1 MLSLDFI
8 RANKSQVITAAKNK
22 NRKVEIDKILTLD
35 DERRLLIQKIQVLR
49 EERNKTSHGKPD
61 EKTIKR
67 GKEIKEEIK
76 KLEDQL
82 STNHQSI
89 DTLLS
94 FVPNVPLDEVPIG
107 KNEDDNVEVKKWGK
121 IPEFDFEV
129 KSHLDLGLSL
139 DLFDLERGSKVSGFR
154 GYFLKNQAA
163 QLQFAILF
171 YVFQKLVAK
180 GYTPIIA
187 PSIVKGF
194 TLFGSGQFPW
204 GEQEVYKLNDE
215 DAYLAGTAEVPVT
228 SYFSGEILNEK
239 DLPKK
244 FVAFSPCFRRE
255 AGSYGKDV
263 KGLYR
268 VHEFWKVEQVII
280 AGSDIEESKKLHN
293 ELQKNTEEIMEDFNI
308 PYRRLM
314 MCTGDMGEP
323 QIKKYDTEIWMPY
336 RNGYGEIASNS
347 IMGDFQTR
355 RLKIKYRKKDG
366 STEYCYSLNDTAIPS
381 PRILI
386 AILENYQQK
395 DGSIKVPEVLQS
407 LVGFKSITHT
417 LTHQEP
423 IFSSPDG
430 QGRYR

>member
-1 MLSLDFI
+1 MLPLDFI
-8 RANKSQVITAAKNK
+8 RANKEKVITAAKNK
-22 NRKVEIDKILTLD
+22 NRKVDIDKILLLD
-35 DERRLLIQKIQVLR
+35 DERRELIQKIQVLR
-49 EERNKTSHGKPD
+49 EERNKTSHSKPD
-61 EKTIKR
+61 EKTILR
-67 GKEIKEEIK
+67 GKEIKEELK
-76 KLEDQL
+76 KFEETLSVISVQLDQL
-82 STNHQSI
+82 V
-89 DTLLS
+89 S
-94 FVPNVPLDEVPIG
+94 FVPNIPLPEVPVG
-107 KNEDDNVEVKKWGK
+107 KDESGNVEVKKWGK
-121 IPEFDFEV
+121 IPKFDFEL

-171 YVFQKLVAK
+171 YVFQKLVKK

-280 AGSDIEESKKLHN
+280 AKNDIEESKKLHE
-293 ELQKNTEEIMEDFNI
+293 ELQKNTEEIIEDFKI
-308 PYRRLM
+308 PYRRLL

-323 QIKKYDTEIWMPY
+323 QIYKYDTEVWMPY

-355 RLKIKYRKKDG
+355 RLKIKYRKKDNT
-366 STEYCYSLNDTAIPS
+366 TEYCYSLNDTAMPS

-386 AILENYQQK
+386 AILENYQQR
-395 DGSIKVPEVLQS
+395 DGSIEIPEVLQS
-407 LVGFKSITHT
+407 LVGFKEISV
-417 LTHQEP
+417 LA
-423 IFSSPDG
+423 
-430 QGRYR
+430 

>member
-1 MLSLDFI
+1 MLSLEYI
-8 RANKSQVITAAKNK
+8 RANKEKVIAAAKNK
-22 NRKVEIDKILTLD
+22 NRQVDIDTILKLD
-35 DERRLLIQKIQVLR
+35 DQRRELIQKGQVLR
-49 EERNKTSHGKPD
+49 EERNKTSHQKPD
-61 EKTIKR
+61 QKTITR
-67 GKEIKEEIK
+67 GKEIKEELK
-76 KLEDQL
+76 KIEEELKTINDQL
-82 STNHQSI
+82 NK
-89 DTLLS
+89 LLS

-107 KNEDDNVEVKKWGK
+107 KDETGNIEVKKWGK
-121 IPEFDFEV
+121 IPKFDFEL

-171 YVFQKLVAK
+171 YVFQKLVKK
-180 GYTPIIA
+180 GYTPMIA

-215 DAYLAGTAEVPVT
+215 DAYLSGTAEIPIT
-228 SYFSGEILNEK
+228 SYFSGEILNES

-280 AGSDIEESKKLHN
+280 AKNDIEESKKLHE
-293 ELQKNTEEIMEDFNI
+293 ELQKNTEEVMEDLKI
-308 PYRRLM
+308 PYRRLL

-323 QIKKYDTEIWMPY
+323 QIYKFDTEIWMPY

-355 RLKIKYRKKDG
+355 RLKIKYRKKDN
-366 STEYCYSLNDTAIPS
+366 TTDHCYSLNDTAIPS

-395 DGSIKVPEVLQS
+395 DGSIKIPEVLQS
-407 LVGFKSITHT
+407 LVGFDKI
-417 LTHQEP
+417 
-423 IFSSPDG
+423 SPLKK
-430 QGRYR
+430 

>member
-8 RANKSQVITAAKNK
+8 RANKEKVINAAKNK
-22 NRKVEIDKILTLD
+22 NRKVDIDKILTLD
-35 DERRLLIQKIQVLR
+35 GERRELIQKIQILR
-49 EERNKTSHGKPD
+49 EERNILSKKGKPHST
-61 EKTIKR
+61 EASR
-67 GKEIKEEIK
+67 GREIKESLK
-76 KLEDQL
+76 KLEENLLKITAQL
-82 STNHQSI
+82 
-89 DTLLS
+89 DTLVS
-94 FVPNVPLDEVPIG
+94 FVPNVPLPEVPIG
-107 KNEDDNVEVKKWGK
+107 ANEIGNIEIKKWGK
-121 IPEFDFEV
+121 IPDFDFKL
-129 KSHLDLGLSL
+129 KSHLDIGKSL
-139 DLFDLERGSKVSGFR
+139 DLFDLERGSKISGFR

-171 YVFQKLVAK
+171 YVFQKIIKK

-228 SYFSGEILNEK
+228 AYHSGEILKET

-255 AGSYGKDV
+255 AGAYGKDV

-268 VHEFWKVEQVII
+268 VHEFWKIEQVIL
-280 AGSDIEESKKLHN
+280 SKNNIEETKILHE
-293 ELQKNTEEIMEDFNI
+293 ELQKNCEEILQDFNL
-308 PYRRLM
+308 PYRVLM

-323 QIKKYDTEIWMPY
+323 QVKKYDTEVWIPSKQA
-336 RNGYGEIASNS
+336 YGETMSNS

-366 STEYCYSLNDTAIPS
+366 STEYCFSLNNTALAS

-395 DGSIKVPEVLQS
+395 DGSVKIPEALQQ
-407 LVGFKSITHT
+407 LVGFKDIT
-417 LTHQEP
+417 QKK
-423 IFSSPDG
+423 
-430 QGRYR
+430 

>member
-1 MLSLDFI
+1 MLSLEYI
-8 RANKSQVITAAKNK
+8 RENKEKVIKAAKNK
-22 NRKVEIDKILTLD
+22 NRQVDIDTILKLD
-35 DERRLLIQKIQVLR
+35 DQRRELIQKGQVLR
-49 EERNKTSHGKPD
+49 EERNKTSHQKPD
-61 EKTIKR
+61 QKTIER
-67 GKEIKEEIK
+67 GKEIKEELK
-76 KLEDQL
+76 KIEEELKTINDQL
-82 STNHQSI
+82 NK
-89 DTLLS
+89 LLS

-107 KNEDDNVEVKKWGK
+107 KDETGNVEVKKWGK
-121 IPEFDFEV
+121 IPKFDFEL

-139 DLFDLERGSKVSGFR
+139 DLFDLERGSKISGFR

-171 YVFQKLVAK
+171 YVFQKLVKK
-180 GYTPIIA
+180 GYTPMIA

-215 DAYLAGTAEVPVT
+215 DAYLSGTAEIPIT
-228 SYFSGEILNEK
+228 SYFSGEILNES

-280 AGSDIEESKKLHN
+280 AKNDIEESKKLHE
-293 ELQKNTEEIMEDFNI
+293 ELQRNTEEVMEDLKI
-308 PYRRLM
+308 PYRRLL

-323 QIKKYDTEIWMPY
+323 QVYKFDTEIWMPY

-355 RLKIKYRKKDG
+355 RLKIKYRKKDN
-366 STEYCYSLNDTAIPS
+366 TTDHCYSLNDTAIPS

-395 DGSIKVPEVLQS
+395 DGSIRIPEVLQQ
-407 LVGFKSITHT
+407 LVGFKEIPP
-417 LTHQEP
+417 LKK
-423 IFSSPDG
+423 
-430 QGRYR
+430 

>member
-8 RANKSQVITAAKNK
+8 RNNKDKVILAAKNK
-22 NRKVEIDKILTLD
+22 NRQVDIDTILKLD
-35 DERRLLIQKIQVLR
+35 DERRELIQKIQVLR
-49 EERNKTSHGKPD
+49 EERNKTSHTKPD
-61 EKTIKR
+61 EKTINR
-67 GKEIKEEIK
+67 GKEIKEELK
-76 KLEDQL
+76 KLEENLSKISVQL
-82 STNHQSI
+82 ES
-89 DTLLS
+89 LLS
-94 FVPNVPLDEVPIG
+94 YVPNIPLDEVPIG
-107 KNEDDNVEVKKWGK
+107 KDETGNVEVKKWGK
-121 IPEFDFEV
+121 IPEFDFEL
-129 KSHLDLGLSL
+129 KSHLDLGRSL

-171 YVFQKLVAK
+171 YVFQKLVKK

-215 DAYLAGTAEVPVT
+215 DAYLAGTAEVPIT
-228 SYFSGEILNEK
+228 SYFSGEILNESE
-239 DLPKK
+239 LPKK

-280 AGSDIEESKKLHN
+280 AKNDIEESKKLHD
-293 ELQKNTEEIMEDFNI
+293 ELQKNTEEIIEDLKI
-308 PYRRLM
+308 PYRRLL

-323 QIKKYDTEIWMPY
+323 QIYKYDTEIWMPY
-336 RNGYGEIASNS
+336 RKGYGEIASNS

-355 RLKIKYRKKDG
+355 RLKIKYRKKDN
-366 STEYCYSLNDTAIPS
+366 TTDYCYSLNDTAIPS

-395 DGSIKVPEVLQS
+395 DGSVKVPDVLQS
-407 LVGFKSITHT
+407 LVGFDKI
-417 LTHQEP
+417 
-423 IFSSPDG
+423 IK
-430 QGRYR
+430 

>member
-8 RANKSQVITAAKNK
+8 RTNKFKVIEAAKNK
-22 NRKVEIDKILTLD
+22 NRKVDVDEILKLD
-35 DERRLLIQKIQVLR
+35 DLRRELIQKIQILR

-61 EKTIKR
+61 EKTIQR
-67 GKEIKEEIK
+67 GKELKGELK
-76 KLEDQL
+76 KLEEQL
-82 STNHQSI
+82 VTCNSQLE
-89 DTLLS
+89 TLLS
-94 FVPNVPLDEVPIG
+94 YVPSVPLNEVPIG
-107 KNEDDNVEVKKWGK
+107 KDATGNVEVKKWGK
-121 IPEFDFEV
+121 IPKFDFAL
-129 KSHLDLGLSL
+129 KSHLELGLSL

-154 GYFLKNQAA
+154 GYFLKNQVA

-171 YVFQKLVAK
+171 YVFQKLVKK

-228 SYFSGEILNEK
+228 SYFSGEILKET

-255 AGSYGKDV
+255 AGAYGKDT

-268 VHEFWKVEQVII
+268 VHEFWKIEQVII
-280 AGSDIEESKKLHN
+280 GKNDIEEARKLHE
-293 ELQKNTEEIMEDFNI
+293 ELQKNCEEILQDFKL
-308 PYRRLM
+308 PYRVLL

-323 QIKKYDTEIWMPY
+323 QIKKYDTETWMPS
-336 RNGYGEIASNS
+336 RSAYGETMSNS

-355 RLKIKYRKKDG
+355 RLKIKYRKKDN
-366 STEYCYSLNDTAIPS
+366 STEYCFSLNNTALAS

-386 AILENYQQK
+386 ALLENYQQK
-395 DGSIKVPEVLQS
+395 DGSILVPKVLQA
-407 LVGFKSITHT
+407 LVGFKEI
-417 LTHQEP
+417 
-423 IFSSPDG
+423 
-430 QGRYR
+430 RK

>member
-1 MLSLDFI
+1 MLSLDYI
-8 RANKSQVITAAKNK
+8 RNNKAQVIEAAKNK
-22 NRKVEIDKILTLD
+22 DRKVDIETILKLD
-35 DERRLLIQKIQVLR
+35 DQRRELIQKIQTLR

-67 GKEIKEEIK
+67 GKEIKEELK
-76 KLEDQL
+76 KIEDQL
-82 STNHQSI
+82 ATCNSQLE
-89 DTLLS
+89 TLLS
-94 FVPNVPLDEVPIG
+94 LVPNIPLPEVPVDKDATG
-107 KNEDDNVEVKKWGK
+107 NLEVKKWGT
-121 IPEFDFEV
+121 IPKFDFQP
-129 KSHLDLGLSL
+129 KSHIDLGLSI

-163 QLQFAILF
+163 QLQLAILF
-171 YVFQKLVAK
+171 YVFQKLVK
-180 GYTPIIA
+180 KSYTPLIA
-187 PSIVKGF
+187 PAIVKGF

-215 DAYLAGTAEVPVT
+215 DAYLAGTAEQPVT
-228 SYFSGEILNEK
+228 AYYSGEILNEK

-255 AGSYGKDV
+255 AGAYGKDT

-280 AGSDIEESKKLHN
+280 SKNNVEEAKQLHE
-293 ELQKNTEEIMEDFNI
+293 ELQKNCEEILQDLNL
-308 PYRRLM
+308 PYRVLL

-323 QIKKYDTEIWMPY
+323 QIKKYDTETWMPS
-336 RNGYGEIASNS
+336 RNAYGETMSNS

-366 STEYCYSLNDTAIPS
+366 ATEYCFSLNNTALAS

-395 DGSIKVPEVLQS
+395 DGSIKIPEVLQS
-407 LVGFKSITHT
+407 LVGFKQIT
-417 LTHQEP
+417 P
-423 IFSSPDG
+423 IKKS
-430 QGRYR
+430 

>member
-1 MLSLDFI
+1 MLSLDYI
-8 RANKSQVITAAKNK
+8 RANKSKVIEAAKNK
-22 NRKVEIDKILTLD
+22 NRQIDIEKILKLD
-35 DERRLLIQKIQVLR
+35 DQRREIIQKIQLIR
-49 EERNKTSHGKPD
+49 EERNKLARQGKPHSA
-61 EKTIKR
+61 EASR
-67 GKEIKEEIK
+67 GRQIKEELK
-76 KLEDQL
+76 KFEETLVNTLVKLDQL
-82 STNHQSI
+82 V
-89 DTLLS
+89 S
-94 FVPNVPLDEVPIG
+94 FVPNVPLTEVPIG
-107 KNEDDNVEVKKWGK
+107 KDETGNVEVKKWGK
-121 IPEFDFEV
+121 IPKFDFEL
-129 KSHLDLGLSL
+129 KSHLELGLSL

-171 YVFQKLVAK
+171 YVFQKLVKK

-255 AGSYGKDV
+255 VGSYGKDV

-280 AGSDIEESKKLHN
+280 AKSDVDESKKLHD
-293 ELQKNTEEIMEDFNI
+293 ELQKNTEEILEDLNI
-308 PYRRLM
+308 PYRRLL

-323 QIKKYDTEIWMPY
+323 QIYKYDTEVWMPY
-336 RNGYGEIASNS
+336 RKGYGEIASNS
-347 IMGDFQTR
+347 IMGDFQTL
-355 RLKIKYRKKDG
+355 RLKIKYRKKDNT
-366 STEYCYSLNDTAIPS
+366 TEYCYSLNDTAIPS

-386 AILENYQQK
+386 AILENYQQR
-395 DGSIKVPEVLQS
+395 DGSIKVPEVLQE
-407 LVGFKSITHT
+407 LVGFKEIS
-417 LTHQEP
+417 P
-423 IFSSPDG
+423 IKKS
-430 QGRYR
+430 